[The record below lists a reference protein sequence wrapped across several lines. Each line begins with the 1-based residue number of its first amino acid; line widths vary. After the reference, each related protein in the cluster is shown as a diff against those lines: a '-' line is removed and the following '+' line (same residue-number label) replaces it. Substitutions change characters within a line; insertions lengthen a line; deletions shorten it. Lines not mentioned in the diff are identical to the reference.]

1 MPGRRARFAG
11 AAAIAALVVA
21 GGPRASPARAE
32 AVADFYKD
40 KIVTLVSAGE
50 AGGAHGTYAQLIS
63 AHIRKHIPGNPTVV
77 IQYMLGAGGNQA
89 ANYLY
94 NVAPKDGTAIG
105 LPLQDLIF
113 NARIGVQAVK
123 YDAAKTHYLG
133 GADVTRTTVSVMK
146 ASGVHSLDDARRNEV
161 LMGATGKS
169 GQTYIIPVVLNSMLA
184 TKFRVVTGYQGI
196 NFIHLAMERG
206 ELHGSAASWPTI
218 AAAKKSWVEKG
229 LINNLVTVA
238 MEREPDLP
246 AVPALAE
253 LVTAAEDKALI
264 PLLAGSAALGRA
276 WIAFGDIPHDRLAA
290 LRDAWVKTMADP
302 AFRAEAAAR
311 GLSLNPVTW
320 QAQQE
325 LTERILATP
334 DATVGR
340 LKGILGLD

>member
-1 MPGRRARFAG
+1 MMSRSILALAVAAG
-11 AAAIAALVVA
+11 PWIL
-21 GGPRASPARAE
+21 PAQAD

-40 KIVTLVSAGE
+40 KTITLVSAGE
-50 AGGAHGTYAQLIS
+50 AGGAHGTYAQVIG
-63 AHIRKHIPGNPTVV
+63 AHIKKHIPGNPTVIV
-77 IQYMLGAGGNQA
+77 QYMLGAGGNQA

-94 NVAPKDGTAIG
+94 NVAPKDGTVIG

-146 ASGVHSLDDARRNEV
+146 ASGILTLDDARQKEV
-161 LMGATGKS
+161 LMGSTGKS
-169 GQTYIIPVVLNSMLA
+169 GQTYIIPMVLNAMLG
-184 TKFRVVTGYQGI
+184 TKFRPVIGYQGI

-229 LINNLVTVA
+229 LIANLVTVA

-246 AVPALAE
+246 DVPALSE
-253 LVTAAEDKALI
+253 LVTTDADRALI

-276 WIAFGDIPHDRLAA
+276 WIAFGDIPNDRLAA
-290 LRDAWVKTMADP
+290 LRDAWSKTMADP
-302 AFRAEAAAR
+302 AFRADAEAR
-311 GLSLNPVTW
+311 GLALNPVSW
-320 QAQQE
+320 QAQQD
-325 LTERILATP
+325 LTKQILATP
-334 DATVGR
+334 DATVAR
-340 LKGILGLD
+340 LKDILGLE